1 MNKIH
6 FYVARE
12 RNGSLWL
19 HLGKPIRR
27 KNDFVNVCGAI
38 LTSTNFRKYGLNIR
52 DYANL
57 KWEDEPV
64 EVFVNMKDWM
74 LMIGDASGKDGQFS
88 DSDKKTAENF
98 CIDYMDVEDFI
109 NNN

>member
-1 MNKIH
+1 MS
-6 FYVARE
+6 
-12 RNGSLWL
+12 GSLWL

-38 LTSTNFRKYGLNIR
+38 LPSTNFRKYGLNKR

-64 EVFVNMKDWM
+64 EVFK
-74 LMIGDASGKDGQFS
+74 
-88 DSDKKTAENF
+88 
-98 CIDYMDVEDFI
+98 
-109 NNN
+109 

>member
-1 MNKIH
+1 MNILLNILLIFPGFIVAFIIFYHYKCKIRQIELKNKIH

-38 LTSTNFRKYGLNIR
+38 LTSTNFRKYGLNEC

-64 EVFVNMKDWM
+64 EVFINIKD
-74 LMIGDASGKDGQFS
+74 
-88 DSDKKTAENF
+88 
-98 CIDYMDVEDFI
+98 
-109 NNN
+109 

>member
-1 MNKIH
+1 MNILLVFPGFIVAFIIFYHYKYKIRQIELKNKIH

-12 RNGSLWL
+12 RNGDLWL

-27 KNDFVNVCGAI
+27 KNDFVDVHGSI
-38 LTSTNFRKYGLNIR
+38 LPSYSFRKYGLNKN

-64 EVFVNMKDWM
+64 EVFVNMKD
-74 LMIGDASGKDGQFS
+74 
-88 DSDKKTAENF
+88 
-98 CIDYMDVEDFI
+98 
-109 NNN
+109 